1 MRLQPWRGT
10 PRRRR
15 RLLVPRSSRKSA
27 AARLAVAPVQGLPSR
42 ASRNPVRA
50 APSPPHRPRAPDA
63 TPPHNKTWLRNN
75 TEFSR
80 IKRRAPLRSKTWLR
94 NNTEF
99 SRIKRRARLHSK
111 AGLRKA

>member
-1 MRLQPWRGT
+1 M
-10 PRRRR
+10 
-15 RLLVPRSSRKSA
+15 
-27 AARLAVAPVQGLPSR
+27 PSR

-50 APSPPHRPRAPDA
+50 APAPSHRPRAPEA
-63 TPPHNKTWLRNN
+63 TPLHNKTQLRNN

-94 NNTEF
+94 NNMRF
-99 SRIKRRARLHSK
+99 NRIKRRARLHSK